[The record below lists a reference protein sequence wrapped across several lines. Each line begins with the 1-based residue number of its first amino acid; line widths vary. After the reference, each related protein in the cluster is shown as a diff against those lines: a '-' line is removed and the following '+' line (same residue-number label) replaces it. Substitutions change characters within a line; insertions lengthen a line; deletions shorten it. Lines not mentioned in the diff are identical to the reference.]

1 MIVTGCANTILEPCG
16 GQAVSAAVMM
26 VLKGCVTKVLYG
38 NVKLTRPV
46 VGGIAVLTVKLVENM
61 VGVNEGGCAA
71 AILE

>member
-1 MIVTGCANTILEPCG
+1 M
-16 GQAVSAAVMM
+16 SAAVMM

-46 VGGIAVLTVKLVENM
+46 VGGIAVLTVKLVENR